1 MPEGVADNYTDD
13 LFLKGLVHKNSFPK
27 LHYLPMVRQT
37 TEVINVL
44 NTLSCLITAFVYLH
58 GSKDV
63 DIEVCLFTVGIT
75 LSCFGIFY
83 SLNKHSLKIDD
94 VMNNLGSFCFLSFI
108 LAFLT
113 PVLQSLTVTYTSD
126 TVTSLVVLFC
136 VCHLWAYDFSTVQT
150 LEL

>member
-1 MPEGVADNYTDD
+1 M
-13 LFLKGLVHKNSFPK
+13 
-27 LHYLPMVRQT
+27 
-37 TEVINVL
+37 
-44 NTLSCLITAFVYLH
+44 SCLITTFVYLH
-58 GSKDV
+58 GSNDV
-63 DIEVCLFTVGIT
+63 DIEVCLFTVGII
-75 LSCFGIFY
+75 LSCFGVFY
-83 SLNKHSLKIDD
+83 SLNKNSLKIDD

-126 TVTSLVVLFC
+126 TVTTLVVSFC